1 MLDYGPEQAGRL
13 PLTPE
18 NARLV
23 VARARQAIILRI
35 PLSLAS
41 AGVFLILAMRS
52 QGIVVMVWHFFF
64 ALSLVAVGLSV
75 FSFIR
80 HVKTLRTLPAD
91 LEKAIALGTSA
102 RAFWERHAGLFPFR
116 LSGGPKNE

>member
-1 MLDYGPEQAGRL
+1 MLDYGPEQASRL

-18 NARLV
+18 NARII

-41 AGVFLILAMRS
+41 AGVFLILAMRG

-80 HVKTLRTLPAD
+80 HVQTLRRLPGD
-91 LEKAIALGTSA
+91 LEKAIALGIPA
-102 RAFWERHAGLFPFR
+102 RRFWEEHAGLFPFR
-116 LSGGPKNE
+116 LSGGSKNE